1 MSSETI
7 LRVQGLS
14 KCFEIY
20 DRPIHRLYQTLC
32 AGHRNFYKE
41 FWALRDVNF
50 EVKKG
55 ECVGIIGR
63 NGAGKSTLLQLI
75 TGTLGATSGTVE
87 THGKI
92 AALLELGSG
101 FNMEFTGRENVYMNA
116 AILGLTTEEIDQRYQ
131 EILDFADI
139 GDFINQP
146 VKTYSSGMQIRLAF
160 AVQVLVQPDILI
172 VDEALAVGD
181 IFFQQKCLRKISQMV
196 EAGATVLLVTH
207 DMGTLVGFCSR
218 AIYLKSGTVAAI
230 GPAAEIAE
238 KYQND
243 TTSTSRD
250 HFAIEDNGN
259 MAPEEQEK
267 FRFRINPDFQKNAAE
282 VSGSG
287 EVEFTSMDFY
297 TQEGKEIH
305 QCFPRDEITVVV
317 SMIAVK
323 DIPSG
328 AAAGLLCTNKDNVPL
343 FGINTDCY
351 GFYFTELTAGEHYTI
366 SWTFKMPVNPGQ
378 YIFSLGLKPDPLSS
392 YFYKRMFSVAVLNVV
407 PNPNAEN
414 LNTGWINV
422 PKASFKLEKAKKT
435 E

>member
-1 MSSETI
+1 MSSEVM
-7 LRVQGLS
+7 LRVKGLS

-20 DRPIHRLYQTLC
+20 EKPVHRLFQTLC
-32 AGHRNFYKE
+32 AGHKNFYKE
-41 FWALRDVNF
+41 FWALREVSF
-50 EVKKG
+50 EVRRG

-75 TGTLGATSGTVE
+75 TGTLYPTSGEIE

-116 AILGLTTEEIDQRYQ
+116 SILGLSRAEIDRRYQ

-181 IFFQQKCLRKISQMV
+181 IFFQQKCLRKICQMV
-196 EAGATVLLVTH
+196 DAGTTVLLVTH
-207 DMGTLVGFCSR
+207 DLGTLQGFCSK
-218 AIYLKSGTVAAI
+218 AIYLKDGSVAAI
-230 GPAAEIAE
+230 GAAAEIAE

-243 TTSTSRD
+243 TTSTRRD
-250 HFAIEDNGN
+250 HFAIEDQGN
-259 MAPEEQEK
+259 LSPEEKEK
-267 FRFRINPDFQKNAAE
+267 SLFRINPDFQKNAAE

-287 EVEFTSMDFY
+287 EVEFTSLDFY
-297 TQEGKEIH
+297 TPDGREIH
-305 QCFPRDEITVVV
+305 QCFPREEIKVVL
-317 SMIAVK
+317 SMVAVK
-323 DIPSG
+323 DIPSS

-343 FGINTDCY
+343 FGVNTDSY
-351 GFYFTELTAGEHYTI
+351 GFFLKELEAGGHYTV
-366 SWTFKMPVNPGQ
+366 SWTFKMPLNPGC
-378 YIFSLGLKPDPLSS
+378 YFFSLGLKPDPLSS
-392 YFYKRMFSVAVLNVV
+392 YFYKRMFSVAILNVV

-414 LNTGWINV
+414 LNTGLVNI
-422 PKASFKLEKAKKT
+422 PQISIKLEHEKK
-435 E
+435 

>member
-1 MSSETI
+1 MSSETV
-7 LRVQGLS
+7 LRVTGIS

-20 DRPIHRLYQTLC
+20 EKPISRLQQTLF

-41 FWALRDVNF
+41 FWALRDINF
-50 EVKKG
+50 EVHKG

-75 TGTLGATSGTVE
+75 TRTLMPTSGTVE

-116 AILGLTTEEIDQRYQ
+116 TILGLSKKEIDQRYQ

-160 AVQVLVQPDILI
+160 AVQVLVQPDILV

-181 IFFQQKCLRKISQMV
+181 IFFQQKCLRKIRQMV

-207 DMGTLVGFCSR
+207 DMGMLLSFCSR
-218 AIYLKSGTVAAI
+218 AIYLKGGSVAAI
-230 GPAAEIAE
+230 GSAPEIAE

-243 TTSTSRD
+243 TTSTRRD
-250 HFAIEDNGN
+250 HFEIEDKGN
-259 MAPEEQEK
+259 MSAEEQET

-297 TQEGKEIH
+297 TPEGKEIH

-351 GFYFTELTAGEHYTI
+351 GFYFTELKAGEKYTI
-366 SWTFKMPVNPGQ
+366 SWTFKMPVNPNQ

-392 YFYKRMFSVAVLNVV
+392 YFYKRMFSVAVINVV

-414 LNTGWINV
+414 LNTGWINIPNV
-422 PKASFKLEKAKKT
+422 TFRLEKAKQQ
-435 E
+435 